1 MARGQSP
8 AHIIAANP
16 GAIPFGVRFLYNY
29 LGGAKAGDLTKLD
42 LPRAVRYKPRSKS
55 KAPGASAIPRE
66 DLEGRRWSD
75 FCALDQADRDNAV
88 EMDTVVGRSG
98 KDEQCIL
105 TLFLRRRIG
114 FQFYILLPRKTAR
127 CVVEAIDTLQAV
139 CGPRFSQMFGLVIAD
154 RGSEFSY
161 VERIE
166 HGKNGVK
173 RLSLYFCDPMQ
184 SQQKGRAERCHE
196 ELRRILPKGKTNF
209 EALTCR
215 DMAACMS
222 HVNSYLR
229 GNMKWMAPVE
239 MARLVL
245 PPGVLDAYGVEAID
259 PREVNLT
266 PQLVPHSI
274 VRL

>member
-1 MARGQSP
+1 
-8 AHIIAANP
+8 
-16 GAIPFGVRFLYNY
+16 
-29 LGGAKAGDLTKLD
+29 
-42 LPRAVRYKPRSKS
+42 
-55 KAPGASAIPRE
+55 
-66 DLEGRRWSD
+66 
-75 FCALDQADRDNAV
+75 
-88 EMDTVVGRSG
+88 MDTVVVRSG
-98 KDEQCIL
+98 KDGQCIL
-105 TLFLRRRIG
+105 TLFLRRIG

-139 CGPRFSQMFGLVIAD
+139 CGPRFPQMFGLVITD
-154 RGSEFSY
+154 RGPEFSD

-184 SQQKGRAERCHE
+184 SQQKGRAERRHE
-196 ELRRILPKGKTNF
+196 ELRRILPKGKTDF
-209 EALTCR
+209 DALTCR

-229 GNMKWMAPVE
+229 GNMEWMAPVE
-239 MARLVL
+239 MAGLVL
-245 PPGVLDAYGVEAID
+245 PPGVLDAYGVEAVD

-274 VRL
+274 ARL